1 MMLFWRKGHSAK
13 RGDYGRIC
21 TVKRIY
27 NISVGY
33 LLAIAGLGGLLYG
46 VDFGVIAAAEPYM
59 KAMGVYSDS
68 QISHV
73 VGAVL
78 LGGLVS
84 SITAGWLSDFFG
96 RKKMIVASSAMFLVA
111 IPVVSL
117 SLDCYPMLFAGRV
130 LQGMSAGYMAVTM
143 PMYLT
148 ETLPPEIRGRGT
160 GVFQFSLGLGLV
172 VAAGAGCLVATVFG
186 ASDTADAAG
195 RVAAWGANFWWT
207 MLPVAVLF
215 FGSLRLPESPVW
227 EKKSL
232 KLRASSLESRE
243 SLIQSSKLQAPSSK
257 LLSRRYVVPFL
268 LACLVLTF
276 NKTTGMSSFT
286 SYLVTIL
293 HSAGFEGIFAN
304 WGQLAVKL
312 TNMLVTIA
320 AAALVDRKGRTWLLK
335 IGTGGMAVGLAAIG
349 SVFLAIERFGVEA
362 SNFTGLLTMFAFFFM
377 QVFYAL
383 GPGLCVWLVLSE
395 LMPKRIRAN
404 GMAIAL
410 FMNQLVAWGLA
421 SWFRPWV
428 AAWGWSSMF
437 FFFAANGVLYFITVC
452 FIPET
457 KGKSLEELEHLFE
470 LKTTSGQ
477 QQERTKP

>member
-1 MMLFWRKGHSAK
+1 MKSDCQF
-13 RGDYGRIC
+13 
-21 TVKRIY
+21 
-27 NISVGY
+27 SVRY

-46 VDFGVIAAAEPYM
+46 VDFGVIAAAEPYL
-59 KAMGVYSDS
+59 KAMGVYSDA

-78 LGGLVS
+78 LGGLFS
-84 SITAGWLSDFFG
+84 SITAGWLCDFFG
-96 RKKMIVASSAMFLVA
+96 RKRMIVAAAAMFLVA

-117 SLDCYPMLFAGRV
+117 SLSSYPALYAGRV
-130 LQGMSAGYMAVTM
+130 LQGMSAGYMAVVM

-160 GVFQFSLGLGLV
+160 GVFQFCLALGLV
-172 VAAGAGCLVATVFG
+172 VAAGAGCLVASWYG
-186 ASDTADAAG
+186 ASDTADAGG
-195 RVAAWGANFWWT
+195 RAAAWGANFWWT

-227 EKKSL
+227 IERKLGSL
-232 KLRASSLESRE
+232 VVRRLGGSAYSTTQPQNHLTTQPPHH
-243 SLIQSSKLQAPSSK
+243 LT
-257 LLSRRYVVPFL
+257 LLSRRYVLPFL

-320 AAALVDRKGRTWLLK
+320 AAALVDRRGRTWLLK
-335 IGTGGMAVGLAAIG
+335 VGTGGMTFGLAAIG
-349 SVFLAIERFGVEA
+349 CVFLAIERFGVEA
-362 SNFTGLLTMFAFFFM
+362 NNFTGLLTLFAFFFM

-395 LMPKRIRAN
+395 LMPTRIRAN

-437 FFFAANGVLYFITVC
+437 FFFAANGVGYFVVSL

-457 KGKSLEELEHLFE
+457 KGKSLKELETLFE
-470 LKTTSGQ
+470 RK
-477 QQERTKP
+477 RK

>member
-1 MMLFWRKGHSAK
+1 MRL
-13 RGDYGRIC
+13 II
-21 TVKRIY
+21 V
-27 NISVGY
+27 
-33 LLAIAGLGGLLYG
+33 IAGLGGFLYG

-59 KAMGVYSDS
+59 KAMGVYTDA
-68 QISHV
+68 QISHI

-84 SITAGWLSDFFG
+84 SITAGWLCDFFG
-96 RKKMIVASSAMFLVA
+96 RKKMIVASAAMFLAA

-117 SLDCYPMLFAGRV
+117 SLGSYPFLYAGRV
-130 LQGMSAGYMAVTM
+130 LQGMSAGYMAVVM
-143 PMYLT
+143 PMYIT
-148 ETLPPEIRGRGT
+148 ETLPPAIRGRGT
-160 GVFQFSLGLGLV
+160 GVFQFFLGLGLV
-172 VAAGAGCLVATVFG
+172 VAAGAGCLVATYYG
-186 ASDTADAAG
+186 ASDTADAAE
-195 RVAAWGANFWWT
+195 RAAAWGANFWWT

-215 FGSLRLPESPVW
+215 VGSLRLPESPVW
-227 EKKSL
+227 LERKRGGTRSCASEDDLGRAGARPPPSL
-232 KLRASSLESRE
+232 
-243 SLIQSSKLQAPSSK
+243 LQ
-257 LLSRRYVVPFL
+257 RRYVVPFL

-293 HSAGFEGIFAN
+293 HSAGFEGIYAN

-320 AAALVDRKGRTWLLK
+320 AAALVDRKGRTWLLRV
-335 IGTGGMAVGLAAIG
+335 GTGGMTLGLAAIG
-349 SVFLAIERFGVEA
+349 SVFLAIERFGVQPN
-362 SNFTGLLTMFAFFFM
+362 NFTGLLTMFAVFFM

-437 FFFAANGVLYFITVC
+437 FFFAVNGVLYFVTAC

-470 LKTTSGQ
+470 SRPPRLDSHAGSGLQ
-477 QQERTKP
+477 KKA

>member
-1 MMLFWRKGHSAK
+1 MSDIKNKGSA
-13 RGDYGRIC
+13 
-21 TVKRIY
+21 
-27 NISVGY
+27 
-33 LLAIAGLGGLLYG
+33 LLIAIAGLGGFLYG

-59 KAMGVYSDS
+59 KAMGVYSEG
-68 QISHV
+68 QISHI

-78 LGGLVS
+78 LGGILS
-84 SITAGWLSDFFG
+84 SLTAGMLAEWFG
-96 RKKMIVASSAMFLVA
+96 RKRMIVASAVMFLVA
-111 IPVVSL
+111 IPIVSL
-117 SLDCYPMLFAGRV
+117 SLGSFPLLYAGRV
-130 LQGMSAGYMAVTM
+130 LQGMSAGYMAVIM

-148 ETLPPEIRGRGT
+148 ETLPPAIRGRGT
-160 GVFQFSLGLGLV
+160 GVFQFCLGLGLV
-172 VAAGAGCLVATVFG
+172 VAAGAGCLVATWYG
-186 ASDTADAAG
+186 ASDKADEVG

-215 FGSLRLPESPVW
+215 FGSLKLKESPVW
-227 EKKSL
+227 LKKKSESFE
-232 KLRASSLESRE
+232 ASQSRSLNGSSESRNPE
-243 SLIQSSKLQAPSSK
+243 TSRPETLLQ
-257 LLSRRYVVPFL
+257 RRYVIPFL
-268 LACLVLTF
+268 LACLVLTL

-320 AAALVDRKGRTWLLK
+320 AAALVDRKGRTWLLRV
-335 IGTGGMAVGLAAIG
+335 GTGGMTIGLAAIG
-349 SVFLAIERFGVEA
+349 MVFFAIERLGVQA
-362 SNFTGLLTMFAFFFM
+362 NNFTGFLTMFAFFFM

-395 LMPKRIRAN
+395 LMPRRIRAN

-410 FMNQLVAWGLA
+410 FMNQFVAWGLA

-428 AAWGWSSMF
+428 AKWGWSSMF
-437 FFFAANGVLYFITVC
+437 FFFAFNGILYFVTSL

-457 KGKSLEELEHLFE
+457 KGKSLDELENLFSDS
-470 LKTTSGQ
+470 K
-477 QQERTKP
+477 

>member
-1 MMLFWRKGHSAK
+1 MKIETQKSIR
-13 RGDYGRIC
+13 
-21 TVKRIY
+21 
-27 NISVGY
+27 Y
-33 LLAIAGLGGLLYG
+33 LLALAGLGGFLYG

-59 KAMGVYSDS
+59 KAMDIYKDKGAYVSL
-68 QISHV
+68 V
-73 VGAVL
+73 VGAVM
-78 LGGLVS
+78 LGGLIS
-84 SITAGWLSDFFG
+84 SITAGFLCELFG
-96 RKKMIVASSAMFLVA
+96 RKRMIVASAAMFLAA
-111 IPVVSL
+111 IPVVCL
-117 SLDCYPMLFAGRV
+117 SLTSFPVLMAGRI
-130 LQGMSAGYMAVTM
+130 LQGMSAGYMAVVM
-143 PMYLT
+143 PMYLA
-148 ETLPPEIRGRGT
+148 ETLPADIRGRGT
-160 GVFQFSLGLGLV
+160 GVFQFCLGLGLV
-172 VAAGAGCLVATVFG
+172 VAAGAGCLVATRYG

-227 EKKSL
+227 LEKSAKRKVESV
-232 KLRASSLESRE
+232 KLEKDDSSTPN
-243 SLIQSSKLQAPSSK
+243 SSTLDS
-257 LLSRRYVVPFL
+257 LLSRRYVIPFL

-335 IGTGGMAVGLAAIG
+335 VGTGGMTIGLAAIG
-349 SVFLAIERFGVEA
+349 SVFLAIERFGVHA
-362 SNFTGLLTMFAFFFM
+362 NNFTGLLTLFAFFFM

-410 FMNQLVAWGLA
+410 FMNQLVACGLA
-421 SWFRPWV
+421 STLHPWQE
-428 AAWGWSSMF
+428 AWGWSSMF
-437 FFFAANGVLYFITVC
+437 FFFAVNGVLYFITAL

-457 KGKSLEELEHLFE
+457 NGKSLEELEHLFDKGHATR
-470 LKTTSGQ
+470 LPLTTND
-477 QQERTKP
+477 

>member
-1 MMLFWRKGHSAK
+1 MKSDCQF
-13 RGDYGRIC
+13 
-21 TVKRIY
+21 
-27 NISVGY
+27 SVRY

-46 VDFGVIAAAEPYM
+46 VDFGVIAAAEPYL
-59 KAMGVYSDS
+59 KAMGVYSDV

-78 LGGLVS
+78 LGGLFS
-84 SITAGWLSDFFG
+84 SITAGWLCDFFG
-96 RKKMIVASSAMFLVA
+96 RKRMIVAAAAMFLVA

-117 SLDCYPMLFAGRV
+117 SLSSYPALYAGRV
-130 LQGMSAGYMAVTM
+130 LQGMSAGYMAVVM

-160 GVFQFSLGLGLV
+160 GVFQFCLALGLV
-172 VAAGAGCLVATVFG
+172 VAAGAGCLVASWYG
-186 ASDTADAAG
+186 ASDTADAGG
-195 RVAAWGANFWWT
+195 RAAAWGANFWWT

-215 FGSLRLPESPVW
+215 LGGLRLPESPVW
-227 EKKSL
+227 IERKLGSL
-232 KLRASSLESRE
+232 VVRRLGGSANSTTQPQNHLTTQPPNH
-243 SLIQSSKLQAPSSK
+243 LT
-257 LLSRRYVVPFL
+257 LLSRRYVLPFL

-320 AAALVDRKGRTWLLK
+320 AAALVDRRGRTWLLK
-335 IGTGGMAVGLAAIG
+335 VGTGGMTLGLAAIG
-349 SVFLAIERFGVEA
+349 CVFLAIERFGVEA
-362 SNFTGLLTMFAFFFM
+362 NNFTGLLTLFAFFFM

-395 LMPKRIRAN
+395 LMPTRIRAN

-421 SWFRPWV
+421 AWFRPWV

-437 FFFAANGVLYFITVC
+437 FFFAANGVGYFVVSL

-457 KGKSLEELEHLFE
+457 KGKSLRELETLFE
-470 LKTTSGQ
+470 RK
-477 QQERTKP
+477 RK

>member
-1 MMLFWRKGHSAK
+1 MQNQERTPVRL
-13 RGDYGRIC
+13 
-21 TVKRIY
+21 
-27 NISVGY
+27 

-59 KAMGVYSDS
+59 KAMGVYTDG
-68 QISHV
+68 QISHI

-78 LGGLVS
+78 LGGLLS
-84 SITAGWLSDFFG
+84 SITAGWLCDFFG
-96 RKKMIVASSAMFLVA
+96 RKRMIVASAAMFLAA

-117 SLDCYPMLFAGRV
+117 SLGSYPALYAGRV
-130 LQGMSAGYMAVTM
+130 LQGMSAGYMAVVM

-148 ETLPPEIRGRGT
+148 ETLPAEIRGRGT
-160 GVFQFSLGLGLV
+160 GVFQFCLGLGLV
-172 VAAGAGCLVATVFG
+172 VAAGAGCLVAMRYG

-227 EKKSL
+227 LKRNGERGMGNGERGYMPHATDSL
-232 KLRASSLESRE
+232 F
-243 SLIQSSKLQAPSSK
+243 
-257 LLSRRYVVPFL
+257 SRRYVVPFL

-304 WGQLAVKL
+304 WGQFAVKL

-320 AAALVDRKGRTWLLK
+320 AAALVDRRGRTWLLK
-335 IGTGGMAVGLAAIG
+335 VGTGGMTVGLAAIG
-349 SVFLAIERFGVEA
+349 SVFLAIERFGVQA
-362 SNFTGLLTMFAFFFM
+362 NNFTGLLTLFAFFFM

-395 LMPKRIRAN
+395 LMPLRIRAN

-437 FFFAANGVLYFITVC
+437 FFFAVNGVLYFITVC

-457 KGKSLEELEHLFE
+457 KGKSLDELEHLFE
-470 LKTTSGQ
+470 RKA
-477 QQERTKP
+477 K

>member
-1 MMLFWRKGHSAK
+1 MKL
-13 RGDYGRIC
+13 IL
-21 TVKRIY
+21 T
-27 NISVGY
+27 
-33 LLAIAGLGGLLYG
+33 IAGLGGFLYG

-59 KAMGVYSDS
+59 KALGVYSEA
-68 QISHV
+68 QISQV

-78 LGGLVS
+78 LGGLFS
-84 SITAGWLSDFFG
+84 SITAGWLCEFFG
-96 RKKMIVASSAMFLVA
+96 RKTMIVASAAMFLGA
-111 IPVVSL
+111 IPVVCL
-117 SLDCYPMLFAGRV
+117 SLDHFPLLFAGRV
-130 LQGMSAGYMAVTM
+130 LQGMSAGYMAVVM

-148 ETLPPEIRGRGT
+148 ETLPPAVRGRGT
-160 GVFQFSLGLGLV
+160 GVFQFFLGLGLV
-172 VAAGAGCLVATVFG
+172 VAAGAGCLVATYYG
-186 ASDTADAAG
+186 ASDAEGLSSAG
-195 RVAAWGANFWWT
+195 MTAAWRANFWWT

-215 FGSLRLPESPVW
+215 VGSLRLPESPVW
-227 EKKSL
+227 LERRKEDKGL
-232 KLRASSLESRE
+232 KTKDKGESSSILR
-243 SLIQSSKLQAPSSK
+243 PSSSVVCPPNAQLGS
-257 LLSRRYVVPFL
+257 LLQRRYVVPFL

-293 HSAGFEGIFAN
+293 HNAGFEGIYAN

-320 AAALVDRKGRTWLLK
+320 AAALVDRKGRKWLLK
-335 IGTGGMAVGLAAIG
+335 VGTGGMTIGLAAIG
-349 SVFLAIERFGVEA
+349 SVFLAIERFGVQA
-362 SNFTGLLTMFAFFFM
+362 NNFTGLLTMFAFFFM

-428 AAWGWSSMF
+428 AAWGWASMF
-437 FFFAANGVLYFITVC
+437 FFFALNGVLYFITAC

-457 KGKSLEELEHLFE
+457 KGKSLDELENLFA
-470 LKTTSGQ
+470 KNKA
-477 QQERTKP
+477 ERAS

>member
-1 MMLFWRKGHSAK
+1 MFSTRNVRL
-13 RGDYGRIC
+13 
-21 TVKRIY
+21 
-27 NISVGY
+27 
-33 LLAIAGLGGLLYG
+33 LLAIAGLGGFLYG

-59 KAMGVYSDS
+59 KAMGAYSDG
-68 QISHV
+68 QISHI

-78 LGGLVS
+78 LGG
-84 SITAGWLSDFFG
+84 
-96 RKKMIVASSAMFLVA
+96 IVASLTAGMLADWLGRKRMIVISAAMFLVA
-111 IPVVSL
+111 IPIVSL
-117 SLDCYPMLFAGRV
+117 SLGSFYVLYAGRV
-130 LQGMSAGYMAVTM
+130 LQGMSAGYMAVVM

-148 ETLPPEIRGRGT
+148 ETLPADIRGRGT
-160 GVFQFSLGLGLV
+160 GVFQFCLGFGLV
-172 VAAGAGCLVATVFG
+172 VAAGAGCLVATWYG
-186 ASDTADAAG
+186 ASDTANAAE

-207 MLPVAVLF
+207 MIPVAVLF

-227 EKKSL
+227 LEKSVKCKVENVKL
-232 KLRASSLESRE
+232 KRLEKLEQDDLNSSSPN
-243 SLIQSSKLQAPSSK
+243 SSTFSS

-286 SYLVTIL
+286 SYLVSIL
-293 HSAGFEGIFAN
+293 HSAGFEGIYAN

-335 IGTGGMAVGLAAIG
+335 VGTGGMTIGLAAIG
-349 SVFLAIERFGVEA
+349 SVFLAIERFGVQA
-362 SNFTGLLTMFAFFFM
+362 NNFTGLLTMFAFFFM

-395 LMPKRIRAN
+395 LMPLRIRAN

-410 FMNQLVAWGLA
+410 FMNQFVAWGLA

-437 FFFAANGVLYFITVC
+437 FFFAVNGVLYFITAC

-457 KGKSLEELEHLFE
+457 KGKTLDELEHLFDN
-470 LKTTSGQ
+470 KRTTT
-477 QQERTKP
+477 RKPK

>member
-1 MMLFWRKGHSAK
+1 MKL
-13 RGDYGRIC
+13 I
-21 TVKRIY
+21 I
-27 NISVGY
+27 I
-33 LLAIAGLGGLLYG
+33 IAGLGGLLYG
-46 VDFGVIAAAEPYM
+46 VDFGVIAAAEPYLM
-59 KAMGVYSDS
+59 ALGIYSGTRVS
-68 QISHV
+68 LV
-73 VGAVL
+73 VGAVM
-78 LGGLVS
+78 LGGLIS
-84 SITAGWLSDFFG
+84 SLTAGVLCDWLG
-96 RKKMIVASSAMFLVA
+96 RKKMIVAASAMFLMA
-111 IPVVSL
+111 IPVVCL
-117 SLDCYPMLFAGRV
+117 ALDIFPVLLAGRI
-130 LQGMSAGYMAVTM
+130 LQGMSAGYMAVVM

-148 ETLPPEIRGRGT
+148 ETLPPAIRGRGT
-160 GVFQFSLGLGLV
+160 GVFQFFLGFGLV
-172 VAAGAGCLVATVFG
+172 IAAGAGCLVATYYG
-186 ASDTADAAG
+186 ASDKADAAG

-227 EKKSL
+227 LERRAGGTRSCASEGDLGRAGARPSL
-232 KLRASSLESRE
+232 LR
-243 SLIQSSKLQAPSSK
+243 
-257 LLSRRYVVPFL
+257 RRYVVPFL

-320 AAALVDRKGRTWLLK
+320 AAVLVDRKGRTWLLK
-335 IGTGGMAVGLAAIG
+335 VGTGGMTIGLAAIG
-349 SVFLAIERFGVEA
+349 SVFLAIEHFGVRA
-362 SNFTGLLTMFAFFFM
+362 NNFTGLLTMFAFFFM

-437 FFFAANGVLYFITVC
+437 FFFAVNGVLYFVTAC

-457 KGKSLEELEHLFE
+457 KGKSLDELENLFE
-470 LKTTSGQ
+470 KRRGVGGGAGGHET
-477 QQERTKP
+477 

>member
-1 MMLFWRKGHSAK
+1 MKQNAK
-13 RGDYGRIC
+13 
-21 TVKRIY
+21 
-27 NISVGY
+27 SVG
-33 LLAIAGLGGLLYG
+33 LILAIAGLGGFLYG

-59 KAMGVYSDS
+59 KAMGIYSDS
-68 QISHV
+68 KISHI

-78 LGGLVS
+78 LGGLIS
-84 SITAGWLSDFFG
+84 SITAGWLCDFFG
-96 RKKMIVASSAMFLVA
+96 RKKTIVLSSAMFLGA

-117 SLDCYPMLFAGRV
+117 SLDCYPALFAGRV
-130 LQGMSAGYMAVTM
+130 LQGMSAGYMAVAM
-143 PMYLT
+143 PMYLA
-148 ETLPPEIRGRGT
+148 EVLPPEIRGRGT
-160 GVFQFSLGLGLV
+160 GVFQFFLGLGLV
-172 VAAGAGCLVATVFG
+172 VAAGAGCLIATWYG

-207 MLPVAVLF
+207 MVPIAVLLIL
-215 FGSLRLPESPVW
+215 SLRLPESPVW
-227 EKKSL
+227 LEKKVSH
-232 KLRASSLESRE
+232 SSSSVSR
-243 SLIQSSKLQAPSSK
+243 SSSRITNLSS

-268 LACLVLTF
+268 LAVLVLTF

-293 HSAGFEGIFAN
+293 HEAGFEGIFAN
-304 WGQLAVKL
+304 WGQLVVKL

-335 IGTGGMAVGLAAIG
+335 VGTGGMTIGLASIG
-349 SVFLAIERFGVEA
+349 TVFLAIEQFGMEA
-362 SNFTGLLTMFAFFFM
+362 NNFTGLMTLFAFFFM

-383 GPGLCVWLVLSE
+383 GPGICVWLVLSE
-395 LMPKRIRAN
+395 LMPSRIRAN

-428 AAWGWSSMF
+428 AEWGWASMF
-437 FFFAANGVLYFITVC
+437 YFFAINGVLYFITAC

-457 KGKSLEELEHLFE
+457 KGKSLDELEHLFE
-470 LKTTSGQ
+470 RNSKH
-477 QQERTKP
+477 

>member
-1 MMLFWRKGHSAK
+1 MKSDCQF
-13 RGDYGRIC
+13 
-21 TVKRIY
+21 
-27 NISVGY
+27 SVRY

-59 KAMGVYSDS
+59 KAMGAYSDG
-68 QISHV
+68 QISHI

-78 LGGLVS
+78 LGG
-84 SITAGWLSDFFG
+84 
-96 RKKMIVASSAMFLVA
+96 IVASLTAGMLADWLGRKRMIVISAAMFLVA
-111 IPVVSL
+111 IPIVSL
-117 SLDCYPMLFAGRV
+117 SLGSFYVLYAGRV
-130 LQGMSAGYMAVTM
+130 LQGMSAGYMAVVM

-148 ETLPPEIRGRGT
+148 ETLPADIRGRGT
-160 GVFQFSLGLGLV
+160 GVFQFCLGFGLV
-172 VAAGAGCLVATVFG
+172 VAAGAGCLVATWYG
-186 ASDTADAAG
+186 ASDTANAAE

-215 FGSLRLPESPVW
+215 FGGLRLPESPVW
-227 EKKSL
+227 LEKKSG
-232 KLRASSLESRE
+232 KSGESGESGKSGMSGKSGISGFAGSL
-243 SLIQSSKLQAPSSK
+243 LQ
-257 LLSRRYVVPFL
+257 RRYVVPFL

-286 SYLVTIL
+286 SYLVSIL
-293 HSAGFEGIFAN
+293 HSAGFEGIYAN

-335 IGTGGMAVGLAAIG
+335 VGTGGMTIGLAAIG
-349 SVFLAIERFGVEA
+349 SVFLAIERFGVQA
-362 SNFTGLLTMFAFFFM
+362 NNFTGLLTMFAFFFM

-395 LMPKRIRAN
+395 LMPLRIRAN

-410 FMNQLVAWGLA
+410 FMNQFVAWGLA

-437 FFFAANGVLYFITVC
+437 FFFAVNGVLYFITAC

-457 KGKSLEELEHLFE
+457 KGKTLDELEHLFDS
-470 LKTTSGQ
+470 KSTTTRKQS
-477 QQERTKP
+477 

>member
-1 MMLFWRKGHSAK
+1 MSISMNIRLLL
-13 RGDYGRIC
+13 
-21 TVKRIY
+21 TV
-27 NISVGY
+27 
-33 LLAIAGLGGLLYG
+33 AGLGGMLYG
-46 VDFGVIAAAEPYM
+46 IDFGVIAAAEPYM

-68 QISHV
+68 KISHI

-84 SITAGWLSDFFG
+84 SITAGWLCDFFG
-96 RKKMIVASSAMFLVA
+96 RKKTIILSSAMFLAA

-117 SLDCYPMLFAGRV
+117 SLDCYPALFAGRV
-130 LQGMSAGYMAVTM
+130 LQGMSAGYMAVAM
-143 PMYLT
+143 PMYLA
-148 ETLPPEIRGRGT
+148 EVLPADIRGRGT
-160 GVFQFSLGLGLV
+160 GVFQFFLGLGLV
-172 VAAGAGCLVATVFG
+172 VAAGAGCLIATWYG

-207 MLPVAVLF
+207 MVPIAVLLIL
-215 FGSLRLPESPVW
+215 SLRLPESPVW
-227 EKKSL
+227 LEKKLSHP
-232 KLRASSLESRE
+232 ASPISH
-243 SLIQSSKLQAPSSK
+243 SSSPVSHHSS

-268 LACLVLTF
+268 LAVLVLTF

-293 HSAGFEGIFAN
+293 HEAGFEGIFAN
-304 WGQLAVKL
+304 WGQLVVKL

-335 IGTGGMAVGLAAIG
+335 VGTGGMTIGLASIG
-349 SVFLAIERFGVEA
+349 TVFLAIEQFGMEA
-362 SNFTGLLTMFAFFFM
+362 NNFTGLMTLFAFFFM

-383 GPGLCVWLVLSE
+383 GPGICVWLVLSE
-395 LMPKRIRAN
+395 LMPSRIRAN

-428 AAWGWSSMF
+428 AEWGWASMF
-437 FFFAANGVLYFITVC
+437 YFFAINGVLYFITAC

-457 KGKSLEELEHLFE
+457 KGKSLDELEHLFE
-470 LKTTSGQ
+470 RNSKH
-477 QQERTKP
+477 